1 MRSWASSTS
10 RSRSCKLKLVDKLHN
25 FSLHALTLCGMGAVA
40 SLAVNIVTALV
51 MLIADRKHR

>member
-1 MRSWASSTS
+1 M
-10 RSRSCKLKLVDKLHN
+10 KLVDKLHN
-25 FSLHALTLCGMGAVA
+25 FSLHVLTLCGMGAVV